1 MRLSWLSGLIAEYSS
16 ILTKGLYVQHS
27 SEVHANAAE
36 TLAAVTRIA
45 PSALA
50 SKLASPKFAPHSL

>member
-1 MRLSWLSGLIAEYSS
+1 MM
-16 ILTKGLYVQHS
+16 LTKGLYVQHS

-50 SKLASPKFAPHSL
+50 SKLASPKFALSLTLKEGSFNSIHS